1 MVLIRYTG
9 DGPNRRCDG
18 HCYNGRHD
26 KCKCICNGKNHG
38 KGLKIAVENVRDMQS
53 TFLENMGLAKGKLD
67 LYVPDAV
74 EAK

>member
-1 MVLIRYTG
+1 
-9 DGPNRRCDG
+9 
-18 HCYNGRHD
+18 
-26 KCKCICNGKNHG
+26 
-38 KGLKIAVENVRDMQS
+38 VRDMQS